1 MRFERTK
8 NSGVVILLFCLF
20 FILPAVCAGHAPVQ
34 DENRDAESAKSS
46 FKVVGM
52 GPGDADLLTVRALEA
67 IRNAD
72 LVFCKPQ
79 TGKKLKPYV
88 DFNGKQVLNGYGVL
102 FRFYGKDCAKLSED
116 EKGRWSMSCEEYHR
130 KQEEFAGIVRR
141 AVAAGKH
148 VVMLSSGDPT
158 IYGPDM
164 WALKELRE
172 LDPVVV
178 PGLSAFNAANA
189 ALQVSLGEVII
200 TAPFKSGNTKDS
212 IESLSGHDRATMVIF
227 MPRNMQELFARL
239 SRVYPADTPA
249 AVVSYAGHSLEQ
261 NVKIGTV
268 GDMAGAL
275 PENMRTSL
283 VYVGKS
289 LARAQYKPAEKKAL
303 SGKGKFYLVGV
314 GPGDPD
320 LATLRALKVMEKAD
334 VIFAGKRICDRF
346 GDYLKG
352 KKVIAGYHR
361 LFPFYGKD
369 CATLTPAEKARER
382 MSCEEYHRKQAEFS
396 AMVRAAVSQGKTVA
410 MLDSGDPLVYGPC
423 SWVLTELR
431 DLDTEVVPGLSCF
444 NAANAAL
451 RAGVTEGKTSH
462 SVILASGWSVEE
474 MAVHGSTM
482 VLFTMRTEFKKFIDN
497 LAKYYPSDTPVGIVF
512 SAGYAEKEKVV
523 RATLGTILDT
533 VGEGRLPF
541 EYLLYVG
548 DFLADSTAS
557 LNK

>member
-1 MRFERTK
+1 
-8 NSGVVILLFCLF
+8 LFGLIF
-20 FILPAVCAGHAPVQ
+20 VFSAVVCAGNAPLQ
-34 DENRDAESAKSS
+34 GKNTDPGIGKGS

-52 GPGDADLLTVRALEA
+52 GPGDADLMTVRALEA
-67 IRNAD
+67 ICNAD
-72 LVFCKPQ
+72 LVFCNPQTEEKLKPHVDF
-79 TGKKLKPYV
+79 TGKKV
-88 DFNGKQVLNGYGVL
+88 VNGYGVL
-102 FRFYGKDCAKLSED
+102 FRFYGKDCAKLSKD
-116 EKGRWSMSCEEYHR
+116 EKHWRSMSCEDYHR
-130 KQEEFAGIVRR
+130 KQAEFESLVRR

-148 VVMLSSGDPT
+148 VVLLSGGDPT

-164 WALKELRE
+164 WSLKALYD

-178 PGLSAFNAANA
+178 PGLSCLNSANA
-189 ALQVSLGEVII
+189 ALKVSLGEVII
-200 TAPFKSGNTKDS
+200 TAPFKSKNKKDT
-212 IESLSGHDRATMVIF
+212 IKSLSGHDRATMVIF
-227 MPRNMQELFARL
+227 MPRKMPDLFARL

-249 AVVSYAGHSLEQ
+249 AVVSYAGHAGRQ

-275 PENMRTSL
+275 PEDMRRSL

-289 LARAQYKPAEKKAL
+289 LGRAQYKPAEKAP
-303 SGKGKFYLVGV
+303 SGKGKFYLVGI
-314 GPGDPD
+314 GPGDAD

-334 VIFAGKRICDRF
+334 VIFAGKRISDRF
-346 GDYLKG
+346 GAYLKG
-352 KKVIAGYHR
+352 KKVIPGYHR

-382 MSCEEYHRKQAEFS
+382 MSCEEYHGKQAEF
-396 AMVRAAVSQGKTVA
+396 ATMVRAAVSQGKTVA
-410 MLDSGDPLVYGPC
+410 MLDSGDPLIYGPC

-431 DLDTEVVPGLSCF
+431 DLNTEVVPGLSCF

-451 RAGVTEGKTSH
+451 RAGLTEGKTSH

-482 VLFTMRTEFKKFIDN
+482 VLFTMRTEFKKFIDS
-497 LAKYYPSDTPVGIVF
+497 LSKHYPSYTPVGIVF

-523 RATLGTILDT
+523 RATLGTILDK
-533 VGEGRLPF
+533 VGENRLPF

-548 DFLADSTAS
+548 DFLAESAVNLT
-557 LNK
+557 K